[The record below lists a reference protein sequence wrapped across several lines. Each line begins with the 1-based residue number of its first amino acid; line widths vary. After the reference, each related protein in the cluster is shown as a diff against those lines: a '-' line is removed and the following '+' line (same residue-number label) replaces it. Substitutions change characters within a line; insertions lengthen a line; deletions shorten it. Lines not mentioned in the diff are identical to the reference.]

1 MNENGHKIKLVVTEN
16 GLQLS
21 PEVNLLDYGFSEG
34 DKCLFTI
41 DDETG
46 EAKLQKILDALM
58 EEIEIHDELLMNA
71 IIEESTELP
80 TKIQSSKIPKAGLT
94 IISLLAGMNS
104 LKLGVYELCKSRD
117 LYSISVL
124 YRVFLEHFVKINY
137 FCDRL
142 VNDKNDDVGEEYFK
156 FYAANEKVMYG
167 KSIEE
172 LNKII
177 DLEYH
182 GRSFENIVHELCPE
196 LKEYS
201 TQELRE
207 KILQF
212 NYKNMIKYLVDN
224 HKSDKLDK
232 YSSFVLSIIPEYSEL
247 SSFVHGGPNA
257 VHATAKKWE
266 SNEIELECCQ
276 YARATFSFYVISNL
290 ISLLL
295 FMNYIDRKYSSLY
308 QKVNAIWEDSR
319 YKIEKYFET
328 LK

>member
-16 GLQLS
+16 GLQL
-21 PEVNLLDYGFSEG
+21 PPDINLLDYGFSEG

-58 EEIEIHDELLMNA
+58 EEIETHDELLMNA
-71 IIEESTELP
+71 IIGESSELP
-80 TKIQSSKIPKAGLT
+80 TKIQLSKIPKSGLT
-94 IISLLAGMNS
+94 VMGLLAGMNS
-104 LKLGVYELCKSRD
+104 LKLGIYELCKSRD

-142 VNDKNDDVGEEYFK
+142 VNDKNDKVGEEYFK
-156 FYAANEKVMYG
+156 FYSANEKVMYG

-172 LNKII
+172 LTKII

-182 GRSFENIVHELCPE
+182 GKSFDKIIHELYPE

-212 NYKNMIKYLVDN
+212 SYKNMIKYLVDN
-224 HKSDKLDK
+224 HKSGKLDK
-232 YSSFVLSIIPEYSEL
+232 FSNIVLSIIPEYSEL
-247 SSFVHGGPNA
+247 SSFVHGGPSA
-257 VHATAKKWE
+257 IQTTAKIWE
-266 SNEIELECCQ
+266 RNEIELECCQ
-276 YARATFSFYVISNL
+276 YARATFSFYIISNM
-290 ISLLL
+290 ISLML
-295 FMNYIDRKYSSLY
+295 FMNYIDIKYSSVY
-308 QKVNAIWEDSR
+308 QKVNTIWEDSR
-319 YKIEKYFET
+319 YKIEKYFES